1 MNKSILLGRFVKD
14 PELKSTGGGISVTAF
29 TLAVSR
35 AYVKKGEERQADF
48 IDCVAWRG
56 TAEFI
61 CRNFQKGQ
69 MVALSGEIQT
79 RTYTTK
85 EGQNRKV
92 VEIVVEDVYFCGGRG
107 EETPRTNRA
116 ALDIGESQNDDYD
129 PDSFQVIGDDDDL
142 PF

>member
-1 MNKSILLGRFVKD
+1 MNNVTLMGRFVKD
-14 PELKSTGGGISVTAF
+14 PELKSTGGGVSVTAF
-29 TLAVSR
+29 TLAVNR

-61 CRNFQKGQ
+61 CRNFKKGQ

-79 RTYTTK
+79 RSYETRDGDK
-85 EGQNRKV
+85 RKAVEV
-92 VEIVVEDVYFCGGRG
+92 VVSDVYFCGSREGA
-107 EETPRTNRA
+107 PRTNRA
-116 ALDIGESQNDDYD
+116 ALDITEEAEDDYD
-129 PDSFQVIGDDDDL
+129 PDSFQRIDDDDDF

>member
-1 MNKSILLGRFVKD
+1 MNNVTLMGRFVKD
-14 PELKSTGGGISVTAF
+14 PELKSTGGGVSVTAF
-29 TLAVSR
+29 TLAVNR

-61 CRNFQKGQ
+61 CRNFNKGQ

-79 RTYTTK
+79 RSYETR
-85 EGQNRKV
+85 EGDKRKAVEV
-92 VEIVVEDVYFCGGRG
+92 VVSDVYFCGSREGA
-107 EETPRTNRA
+107 PKTNRA
-116 ALDIGESQNDDYD
+116 ALDITEEAEDDYD
-129 PDSFQVIGDDDDL
+129 PDSFQRIDDDDDL